1 VTVRA
6 LVVGLG
12 SIGQRH
18 ARNLRSLLGDDLV
31 LSALRT
37 RRRPGV
43 VTNALANQG
52 DGDPEQD
59 CDGGVFTELPAALR
73 ARPDVVF
80 VCNPTSLH
88 VEVARAA
95 VDAGADVFLEKPV
108 SDSLDGVDA
117 LAATARARGAVVAVG
132 CQLRF
137 HPALQRL
144 RALLDAGVLGRLVA
158 VHVEEGEYLPGWH
171 PYEDYRTSYAARRD
185 LGGGVVL
192 TQVHELDYV
201 HWLWGLPRRV
211 FAVGG
216 RLSDL
221 DIDVEDTASV
231 LMEHHVDG
239 RPLPVQVHLDYLQR
253 PPRRRCRVVG
263 TEGSVE
269 VDLLAPSLVHTT
281 PAGEAIEHFPGFER
295 AQLFVDEMRAF
306 LACVTQRTAPP
317 VGLEH
322 ATATLGLALA
332 ARRSLVSGQAE
343 DVENLAVPG
352 QADAVTNA
360 RSGRSTARRMVA
372 AT

>member
-1 VTVRA
+1 
-6 LVVGLG
+6 
-12 SIGQRH
+12 
-18 ARNLRSLLGDDLV
+18 
-31 LSALRT
+31 
-37 RRRPGV
+37 
-43 VTNALANQG
+43 
-52 DGDPEQD
+52 
-59 CDGGVFTELPAALR
+59 
-73 ARPDVVF
+73 
-80 VCNPTSLH
+80 
-88 VEVARAA
+88 
-95 VDAGADVFLEKPV
+95 
-108 SDSLDGVDA
+108 
-117 LAATARARGAVVAVG
+117 
-132 CQLRF
+132 
-137 HPALQRL
+137 
-144 RALLDAGVLGRLVA
+144 

-216 RLSDL
+216 RLSEL

-239 RPLPVQVHLDYLQR
+239 RPLPVHVHLDYVQR

-281 PAGEAIEHFPGFER
+281 PAGEAVEHFPGFER
-295 AQLFVDEMRAF
+295 AQLFVEEMRAF
-306 LACVTQRTAPP
+306 LACVAQRTAPP

-322 ATATLGLALA
+322 AIATLGLALA
-332 ARRSLVSGQAE
+332 TRRSLVSGQAE
-343 DVENLAVPG
+343 DVEDLTVPG
-352 QADAVTNA
+352 QADAVTSA